1 MSSIHFVVPVAA
13 ELKLVQR
20 QMKKAAKDP
29 SEFVKMFTTS
39 QDVIADVAEGRND
52 VWRIR
57 VEGPQFRSSGTAAL
71 LSGTGTGIG
80 TGTDIEIQ
88 IEVRGK
94 GWLSLASP
102 VIALASGKI
111 EGEATEAL
119 QKQFGARP

>member
-13 ELKLVQR
+13 ELKLVQS
-20 QMKKAAKDP
+20 QMKKAARDP

-39 QDVIADVAEGRND
+39 TDVIADVAEGRND

-71 LSGTGTGIG
+71 RAGTGIG
-80 TGTDIEIQ
+80 TDIEVQ

-119 QKQFGARP
+119 QRKFGARP

>member
-13 ELKLVQR
+13 GLNLVQR
-20 QMKKAAKDP
+20 QMKKAARDP

-39 QDVIADVAEGRND
+39 TDVIADVAEGRND

-71 LSGTGTGIG
+71 RAGTGIG
-80 TGTDIEIQ
+80 TDIEVQ

-119 QKQFGARP
+119 QRKFGARP

>member
-13 ELKLVQR
+13 QLKLVQR
-20 QMKKAAKDP
+20 PMKSAAKDP
-29 SEFVKMFTTS
+29 SQFVKMFTTS
-39 QDVIADVAEGRND
+39 DDVIADVAEGQND

-71 LSGTGTGIG
+71 RAGMGAGP
-80 TGTDIEIQ
+80 GTDIEIQ

-102 VIALASGKI
+102 IIALASGKI

-119 QKQFGARP
+119 QKEFGARP

>member
-13 ELKLVQR
+13 ELNLVQR

-71 LSGTGTGIG
+71 LAGTGTG

-119 QKQFGARP
+119 QRQFGARP

>member
-1 MSSIHFVVPVAA
+1 MSSVHFVVPVAA

-39 QDVIADVAEGRND
+39 QDVIADVAEARND

-71 LSGTGTGIG
+71 LAGNG

-102 VIALASGKI
+102 IIALASGKI

-119 QKQFGARP
+119 QKEFGAWR

>member
-13 ELKLVQR
+13 ELNLVQR

-39 QDVIADVAEGRND
+39 KDVIADVADGRND

-71 LSGTGTGIG
+71 RAGTGIG
-80 TGTDIEIQ
+80 TDIEVQ

-119 QKQFGARP
+119 QKKFGVRR

>member
-13 ELKLVQR
+13 ELKTVQR

-71 LSGTGTGIG
+71 RPAATR
-80 TGTDIEIQ
+80 GTDIEIQ

-102 VIALASGKI
+102 IIALASGKI

-119 QKQFGARP
+119 QKEFGARP

>member
-1 MSSIHFVVPVAA
+1 MSSVHFVVPVAA

-39 QDVIADVAEGRND
+39 QDVIADVAEARND

-71 LSGTGTGIG
+71 LAGNG

-102 VIALASGKI
+102 IIALASGKI

-119 QKQFGARP
+119 QKEFGARR